1 MLPISSLDSEIP
13 NPFGELGVG
22 LTGTDLR
29 ETAYEIVIGACRSS
43 GSGRPL
49 KYVSNSADRNGLER
63 SESMSSFLFQRSM
76 PASAPSKVKKALGLK
91 SKKKNCSDS
100 MADAGEDQNSM
111 SRQPASTVGELIRV
125 QMKVSEQTDSRV
137 RRGLL
142 RVAAGQL
149 GRRIESYVLPME
161 LLQHLKIS
169 DFPSQQK
176 YEAWQRRILM
186 VLEAGLLLH
195 PSLPLLHTDSQF
207 LQLSEIIHGAM
218 ITPIDTGK
226 YSNSMQGLRNVVLS
240 LASRSFD
247 GSVSQVCHWADGIP
261 LNLRLYEKLLEA
273 CFEVDDAT
281 TIIEEVDE
289 FLEIIKKTWV
299 ILGIDQMLHNIC
311 FLWVLFHHYV
321 ISGQND
327 DDLLFA
333 AEILLLE
340 VNDDAQTAKD
350 STYVK
355 LLSST
360 LGLIL
365 GWAEKKLLAYHYNFY
380 RSNIDIMR
388 SVLSIATLI
397 AKLVEGVSNEYH
409 KKQEGDVAYCR
420 VDNYIRSSLHKA
432 FTQVLIAADKLEKN
446 LVKMAVADAE
456 DSDDG
461 GKALIQ
467 EMIPFE
473 AEAVISDLV
482 KSWVRTRVERL
493 REWVD
498 RNLQQE
504 IWNPQANQERIAPS
518 GVETLRVIDETLE
531 AFFLLP
537 IPMHPALLPELMN
550 GLDRCMQSYILN
562 VQSGCGSPSTLTPA
576 MPALTSC
583 AAGTKHGVFKK
594 KEKPNTVQ
602 QKNLHFSDVDSTDPF
617 GLPQLCVR
625 INTLHVIRK
634 QLDVLE
640 KRTILQLRDSGCVV
654 VDDDDNVPSRLGRSF
669 ELSISACV
677 QGIKQLSEAAAYKV
691 VFRDLSHVFWDY
703 LYVGN
708 VSSSRIEPFLQELDL
723 VLEFISSTVHD
734 RVRTRVI
741 TDVMKAS
748 FEGILLIL
756 LAGDP
761 PRAFSVQDAATVE
774 EDFKFLVDLFWSD
787 GHGLQADLIDKHSV
801 NIKGILH
808 LLHTDTESLITQ
820 FHLLIEDNYNPSGKT
835 GKTMLPLPP
844 TTGHWSPT
852 EPNTV
857 LRVLC
862 HRNDKAATKFIKK
875 NYNLPKKL

>member
-1 MLPISSLDSEIP
+1 MSEMEIVPLENP
-13 NPFGELGVG
+13 NPQLILNAYTHANVIEGLVLKREDIPDDVLAPVDVQGWTEFLKLEAPVYPNLVFEFYDSLQYALKSKVILSKVAGVDISISVQNLADWFHPPLEG
-22 LTGTDLR
+22 LTTYTKKGWMAESDSFSIEECLRLLNTNPKAGDTSLRRPEVQGLKANNFILLKIIRTDLR

-397 AKLVEGVSNEYH
+397 AKLVEGMFNEYH

-432 FTQVLIAADKLEKN
+432 FTQASYSL
-446 LVKMAVADAE
+446 
-456 DSDDG
+456 S
-461 GKALIQ
+461 
-467 EMIPFE
+467 
-473 AEAVISDLV
+473 
-482 KSWVRTRVERL
+482 
-493 REWVD
+493 
-498 RNLQQE
+498 
-504 IWNPQANQERIAPS
+504 
-518 GVETLRVIDETLE
+518 
-531 AFFLLP
+531 
-537 IPMHPALLPELMN
+537 
-550 GLDRCMQSYILN
+550 LDY
-562 VQSGCGSPSTLTPA
+562 
-576 MPALTSC
+576 
-583 AAGTKHGVFKK
+583 
-594 KEKPNTVQ
+594 
-602 QKNLHFSDVDSTDPF
+602 
-617 GLPQLCVR
+617 
-625 INTLHVIRK
+625 
-634 QLDVLE
+634 
-640 KRTILQLRDSGCVV
+640 
-654 VDDDDNVPSRLGRSF
+654 
-669 ELSISACV
+669 
-677 QGIKQLSEAAAYKV
+677 
-691 VFRDLSHVFWDY
+691 
-703 LYVGN
+703 
-708 VSSSRIEPFLQELDL
+708 
-723 VLEFISSTVHD
+723 FI
-734 RVRTRVI
+734 
-741 TDVMKAS
+741 
-748 FEGILLIL
+748 
-756 LAGDP
+756 
-761 PRAFSVQDAATVE
+761 
-774 EDFKFLVDLFWSD
+774 
-787 GHGLQADLIDKHSV
+787 
-801 NIKGILH
+801 
-808 LLHTDTESLITQ
+808 
-820 FHLLIEDNYNPSGKT
+820 
-835 GKTMLPLPP
+835 
-844 TTGHWSPT
+844 
-852 EPNTV
+852 
-857 LRVLC
+857 
-862 HRNDKAATKFIKK
+862 
-875 NYNLPKKL
+875 

>member
-1 MLPISSLDSEIP
+1 
-13 NPFGELGVG
+13 
-22 LTGTDLR
+22 
-29 ETAYEIVIGACRSS
+29 
-43 GSGRPL
+43 
-49 KYVSNSADRNGLER
+49 
-63 SESMSSFLFQRSM
+63 
-76 PASAPSKVKKALGLK
+76 
-91 SKKKNCSDS
+91 
-100 MADAGEDQNSM
+100 
-111 SRQPASTVGELIRV
+111 
-125 QMKVSEQTDSRV
+125 MKR
-137 RRGLL
+137 
-142 RVAAGQL
+142 
-149 GRRIESYVLPME
+149 
-161 LLQHLKIS
+161 H
-169 DFPSQQK
+169 
-176 YEAWQRRILM
+176 
-186 VLEAGLLLH
+186 H
-195 PSLPLLHTDSQF
+195 
-207 LQLSEIIHGAM
+207 
-218 ITPIDTGK
+218 
-226 YSNSMQGLRNVVLS
+226 S
-240 LASRSFD
+240 LAT
-247 GSVSQVCHWADGIP
+247 GVAV
-261 LNLRLYEKLLEA
+261 
-273 CFEVDDAT
+273 
-281 TIIEEVDE
+281 
-289 FLEIIKKTWV
+289 
-299 ILGIDQMLHNIC
+299 
-311 FLWVLFHHYV
+311 
-321 ISGQND
+321 
-327 DDLLFA
+327 
-333 AEILLLE
+333 
-340 VNDDAQTAKD
+340 
-350 STYVK
+350 
-355 LLSST
+355 
-360 LGLIL
+360 
-365 GWAEKKLLAYHYNFY
+365 
-380 RSNIDIMR
+380 
-388 SVLSIATLI
+388 ATLHVCFGNEL
-397 AKLVEGVSNEYH
+397 KKFVSSVNELTP
-409 KKQEGDVAYCR
+409 DAV
-420 VDNYIRSSLHKA
+420 
-432 FTQVLIAADKLEKN
+432 QVLIAADKLEKN

-504 IWNPQANQERIAPS
+504 IWNPQANQERVAPS

-654 VDDDDNVPSRLGRSF
+654 DDDDDNVPNRLGRSF

-774 EDFKFLVDLFWSD
+774 EDFKFHVDLFWSD